1 MITSKSSDV
10 LIVGAGVV
18 GLAIGLG
25 ILESRPTSKVIILE
39 KESALG
45 KHASGRNSGVLHAGF
60 YYSPDSLKAKF
71 CRDGNLELREL
82 CREFNIALKEV
93 GKVVVS
99 RNEAEDLR
107 LDNLLERGEA
117 NGVELE
123 LLPKSRLVDFEPL
136 AKTYERFLWSPNTA
150 ISDSSNVIS
159 AMRSKFI
166 SLGGELIFD
175 ARAELTLNQDEV
187 VIAGYNAAIV
197 INAAG
202 AQADRVARK
211 LGLAKDYAMVPFM
224 GLYRKTNSQLLPLQK
239 LVYPVPHPI
248 NPFLGV
254 HFTVTLTGSV
264 KIGPTAIPVLGR
276 EQYSL
281 WSGWSISDMYQGI
294 IGATA
299 LISGDAHSFGEILKS
314 ELPKLLQ
321 RSLVNQAA
329 ELVPTASSVKKWQR
343 QQPGI
348 RAQLVNKRTGE
359 LEQDFIVEQSHNSI
373 HVLNA
378 VSPGWTSS
386 IPFGRWVAQTKVLP
400 QL

>member
-1 MITSKSSDV
+1 MTTQRCDV

-18 GLAIGLG
+18 GLSIGIA
-25 ILESRPTSKVIILE
+25 ILESRPHSKVIILE
-39 KESALG
+39 KESSLG

-71 CRDGNLELREL
+71 CKDGNFELKEL
-82 CREFNIALKEV
+82 CREFNIAVKEV

-99 RNEAEDLR
+99 RDEAEDLR
-107 LDNLLERGEA
+107 LDSLLKRGQA
-117 NGVELE
+117 NGVTLE
-123 LLPKSRLVDFEPL
+123 LLPKSQLANFEPQ

-150 ISDSSNVIS
+150 ISDSVSVLE
-159 AMRSKFI
+159 ALRSKFTN
-166 SLGGELIFD
+166 LGGQ
-175 ARAELTLNQDEV
+175 LNLDVTADLMMSKNEV
-187 VIAGYNAAIV
+187 FIPGYAALIV

-211 LGLAKDYAMVPFM
+211 LGLAKNYAMVPFM
-224 GLYRKTNSQLLPLQK
+224 GIYRKTNAAQLPLRT
-239 LVYPVPHPI
+239 LIYPVPHPI

-254 HFTVTLTGSV
+254 HLTLTMDGSV

-281 WSGWSISDMYQGI
+281 KSGWSISDMYQAT
-294 IGATA
+294 IGAAA
-299 LISGDAHSFGEILKS
+299 LIKGDAHSFGEIVRS

-321 RSLVNQAA
+321 RSLVKQAT
-329 ELVPTASSVKKWQR
+329 ELVPAAANVKDWQK

-348 RAQLVNKRTGE
+348 RAQLVNKTTGE
-359 LEQDFIVEQSHNSI
+359 LEQDFIVEKLHNSI
-373 HVLNA
+373 HILNA

-386 IPFGRWVAQTKVLP
+386 IPFGRWVTHTEVLP
-400 QL
+400 RL

>member
-1 MITSKSSDV
+1 M
-10 LIVGAGVV
+10 
-18 GLAIGLG
+18 
-25 ILESRPTSKVIILE
+25 
-39 KESALG
+39 
-45 KHASGRNSGVLHAGF
+45 
-60 YYSPDSLKAKF
+60 
-71 CRDGNLELREL
+71 
-82 CREFNIALKEV
+82 
-93 GKVVVS
+93 
-99 RNEAEDLR
+99 
-107 LDNLLERGEA
+107 
-117 NGVELE
+117 
-123 LLPKSRLVDFEPL
+123 LPKSRLVDFEPL
-136 AKTYERFLWSPNTA
+136 AKTYERFLWSLNTA
-150 ISDSSNVIS
+150 ISDSSSVIS

-175 ARAELTLNQDEV
+175 ARAELTVNQDEV

-248 NPFLGV
+248 NSFLGV

-281 WSGWSISDMYQGI
+281 WSGWSISDMYQGF

-299 LISGDAHSFGEILKS
+299 LIIGDAHSFGEILKS

-321 RSLVNQAA
+321 RSLV
-329 ELVPTASSVKKWQR
+329 
-343 QQPGI
+343 I
-348 RAQLVNKRTGE
+348 RL
-359 LEQDFIVEQSHNSI
+359 LS
-373 HVLNA
+373 
-378 VSPGWTSS
+378 
-386 IPFGRWVAQTKVLP
+386 
-400 QL
+400 

>member
-1 MITSKSSDV
+1 M
-10 LIVGAGVV
+10 
-18 GLAIGLG
+18 
-25 ILESRPTSKVIILE
+25 
-39 KESALG
+39 
-45 KHASGRNSGVLHAGF
+45 
-60 YYSPDSLKAKF
+60 
-71 CRDGNLELREL
+71 
-82 CREFNIALKEV
+82 
-93 GKVVVS
+93 
-99 RNEAEDLR
+99 
-107 LDNLLERGEA
+107 
-117 NGVELE
+117 
-123 LLPKSRLVDFEPL
+123 LPKSRLVDFEPL
-136 AKTYERFLWSPNTA
+136 AKTYERFLWSLNTA
-150 ISDSSNVIS
+150 ISDSSSVIS

-175 ARAELTLNQDEV
+175 ARAELTVNQDEV

-281 WSGWSISDMYQGI
+281 WSGWSISDMYQGF

-299 LISGDAHSFGEILKS
+299 LIIGDAHSFGEILKS
-314 ELPKLLQ
+314 ELPKFLQ
-321 RSLVNQAA
+321 RSLV
-329 ELVPTASSVKKWQR
+329 
-343 QQPGI
+343 I
-348 RAQLVNKRTGE
+348 RL
-359 LEQDFIVEQSHNSI
+359 LS
-373 HVLNA
+373 
-378 VSPGWTSS
+378 
-386 IPFGRWVAQTKVLP
+386 
-400 QL
+400 

>member
-1 MITSKSSDV
+1 M
-10 LIVGAGVV
+10 
-18 GLAIGLG
+18 
-25 ILESRPTSKVIILE
+25 
-39 KESALG
+39 
-45 KHASGRNSGVLHAGF
+45 
-60 YYSPDSLKAKF
+60 
-71 CRDGNLELREL
+71 
-82 CREFNIALKEV
+82 
-93 GKVVVS
+93 
-99 RNEAEDLR
+99 
-107 LDNLLERGEA
+107 
-117 NGVELE
+117 
-123 LLPKSRLVDFEPL
+123 LPKSRLVDFEPL
-136 AKTYERFLWSPNTA
+136 AKTYERFLWSLNTA
-150 ISDSSNVIS
+150 ISDSSSVIS

-175 ARAELTLNQDEV
+175 ARAELTVNQDEV

-281 WSGWSISDMYQGI
+281 WSGWSISDMYQGF

-299 LISGDAHSFGEILKS
+299 LIIGDAHSFGEILKS

-321 RSLVNQAA
+321 RSLV
-329 ELVPTASSVKKWQR
+329 
-343 QQPGI
+343 I
-348 RAQLVNKRTGE
+348 RL
-359 LEQDFIVEQSHNSI
+359 LS
-373 HVLNA
+373 
-378 VSPGWTSS
+378 
-386 IPFGRWVAQTKVLP
+386 
-400 QL
+400 